1 MCIRHHNRTSS
12 ISPTPQHP
20 LLVPMEEQFVLIL
33 TKVHPVI
40 FPIKEYPTL
49 GPIPKY
55 YVLFPIAQSRALVLT
70 PEYLVLVSVLIPITE
85 HSVSS
90 L

>member
-1 MCIRHHNRTSS
+1 
-12 ISPTPQHP
+12 
-20 LLVPMEEQFVLIL
+20 MEEQFVLIL